1 MKLPSISKDNGTLIT
16 LLSVGAVGAFSSL
29 LRRRGKIR
37 FRDLGA
43 ADLSAATVEAIEDVG
58 AGAMNR
64 RSQLSLFPWR

>member
-29 LRRRGKIR
+29 LRRRGKAYL
-37 FRDLGA
+37 RDPGA
-43 ADLSAATVEAIEDVG
+43 ASFAAATVEALEDVG